1 MSNPRYI
8 LTGGPGAGKSTLL
21 HALNEAGIATQPE
34 SGRAIIREQQ
44 RRGGDALPW
53 ADRMAFALRMLER
66 DIDGWRAHQAA
77 TAPVLFDRGIPD
89 SLGYLQLCGL
99 TPPPQMIQAV
109 RDCRYAPRVFFAPP
123 WRDIYCQDDERRQSW
138 NEAVATARVMQRL
151 YRACGY
157 QLVMIPPLPTAARAR
172 WLLARLTTGRRA
184 ASSPA

>member
-1 MSNPRYI
+1 MNLRYI

-21 HALNEAGIATQPE
+21 QALSDAGIATQPE

-44 RRGGDALPW
+44 QQGGNALPW
-53 ADRMAFALRMLER
+53 ADRLAFAMRMLER
-66 DIDGWRAHQAA
+66 DIDGWKVHENA

-99 TPPPQMIQAV
+99 DAPPRMTNAV

-123 WRDIYCQDDERRQSW
+123 WRDIYRQDDERRQSW
-138 NEAVATARVMQRL
+138 DEAAATARVMLRL

-157 QLVMIPPLPTAARAR
+157 QVVMVPPLTAAARAR
-172 WLLARLTTGRRA
+172 WLRARLITG
-184 ASSPA
+184 